1 MLLGRN
7 IYKNFDKT
15 TIIVVDASLNVT
27 NKIEADD
34 IVIFYDKNNC
44 VASIVLNNCDYFRNT
59 NKTFYTLNNEQFEY
73 ISDLVKKINSDL
85 IINNT
90 VKFQYGKITKR
101 TQHPKSDKL
110 FIIDIFNGEKTIT
123 LVTNTLDS
131 QEDKVVVFAH
141 IGAQTFSGID
151 VKMSEL
157 IGVKSPGMLVGYNSL
172 GLSGE
177 GLIFGDDSLIGQEFQ
192 I

>member
-34 IVIFYDKNNC
+34 IVIFHDKNNC

-101 TQHPKSDKL
+101 TQHP
-110 FIIDIFNGEKTIT
+110 
-123 LVTNTLDS
+123 
-131 QEDKVVVFAH
+131 
-141 IGAQTFSGID
+141 
-151 VKMSEL
+151 
-157 IGVKSPGMLVGYNSL
+157 
-172 GLSGE
+172 
-177 GLIFGDDSLIGQEFQ
+177 
-192 I
+192 